1 MTTYTKALIT
11 GCGRGI
17 GAAVARELAARS
29 IELVAIN
36 RSRGPMQQLIESL
49 AGSVKVS
56 PYYIDV
62 TEFEAL
68 DTLLAKVGEEHPDID
83 LVVLNAGLDIPQRIE
98 AFDWR
103 IARTQIDTNLTANYV
118 FAARLL
124 PQLLARG
131 AGRFAV
137 VSSLGS
143 FAGCPYEHAYNASK
157 AGARMMV
164 DGLRAELLETPVG
177 ITGIYPGFVATDMIA
192 GNAFDSSAAL
202 SVEEAGRL
210 IVEGLLR
217 GDDEIIFPPEMG
229 QLVTQVITLSPL
241 ERAHAVRQLMS
252 SDFGAG

>member
-1 MTTYTKALIT
+1 MTTYKKALIT

-17 GAAVARELAARS
+17 GAAVGRELAARS
-29 IELVAIN
+29 TELVAIN
-36 RSRGPMQQLIESL
+36 RSRGPMEKLIESL
-49 AGSVKVS
+49 GNSVKVT

-68 DTLLAKVGEEHPDID
+68 DRLLAQVCQEHPDID
-83 LVVLNAGLDIPQRIE
+83 LVVLNAGLDVPQRI
-98 AFDWR
+98 ASFDWR
-103 IARTQIDTNLTANYV
+103 IAKSQIDTNLTANYV

-131 AGRFAV
+131 VGRFAV
-137 VSSLGS
+137 ISSLGS

-192 GNAFDSSAAL
+192 GNAFDSSEAV

-217 GDDEIIFPPEMG
+217 GDDEIIFPAEMG
-229 QLVTQVITLSPL
+229 QLVAQVVNLSPL
-241 ERAHAVRQLMS
+241 ERANAVRQLMS
-252 SDFGAG
+252 SDFGAN

>member
-1 MTTYTKALIT
+1 MTTYKKALIT

-36 RSRGPMQQLIESL
+36 RSRAPMETLIESL
-49 AGSVKVS
+49 GDSIKVT

-68 DTLLAKVGEEHPDID
+68 DALLTQVCVQHPDID
-83 LVVLNAGLDIPQRIE
+83 LVVLNAGLDVPRRIG

-103 IARTQIDTNLTANYV
+103 IARSQIDTNLTANYV

-124 PQLLARG
+124 PQMLARG

-157 AGARMMV
+157 AGARMMI

-177 ITGIYPGFVATDMIA
+177 ITGIYPGFVATDMVA
-192 GNAFDSSAAL
+192 GNAFDSSAAI

-210 IVEGLLR
+210 IVEGLQR
-217 GDDEIIFPPEMG
+217 GDDEIIFPAEMG
-229 QLVTQVITLSPL
+229 QLVAQVVTLSPR
-241 ERAHAVRQLMS
+241 ERANAVRQLMIN
-252 SDFGAG
+252 DFGAG

>member
-1 MTTYTKALIT
+1 MTTYKKALIT

-36 RSRGPMQQLIESL
+36 RSRGPMENLIQSL
-49 AGSVKVS
+49 GRSVKVS

-68 DTLLAKVGEEHPDID
+68 DTLLGQVCEEHPDID
-83 LVVLNAGLDIPQRIE
+83 LVVLNAGLDVPQRIV

-103 IARTQIDTNLTANYV
+103 IARSQIDTNLTANYV

-157 AGARMMV
+157 AGARMMI

-192 GNAFDSSAAL
+192 GNAFDSSAAIN
-202 SVEEAGRL
+202 VEEAGRL

-217 GDDEIIFPPEMG
+217 GDDEIIFPAEMG
-229 QLVTQVITLSPL
+229 QLVSQVVTLSPR
-241 ERAHAVRQLMS
+241 ERANAVRQLMNN
-252 SDFGAG
+252 DFRAS